1 MTDERFGSARVAKEL
16 GDWLFASLLDD
27 LISGQNALTV
37 MEAYSYLA
45 QEAAATNPR
54 WEPTSNL
61 HERILYQLCA
71 KLKAS
76 WEAGDIAQIREFATA
91 IGLLGL
97 VPSMRLQPNPHLRET
112 T

>member
-1 MTDERFGSARVAKEL
+1 MTDERFGPARIAKEL
-16 GDWLFASLLDD
+16 GEWLFVSLMGDQIRGHD
-27 LISGQNALTV
+27 ALTV
-37 MEAYSYLA
+37 VEAYSCLA
-45 QEAAATNPR
+45 QEAAPFDPY
-54 WEPTSNL
+54 WEPTANL

-71 KLKAS
+71 NLKAS

-97 VPSMRLQPNPHLRET
+97 VPSMRLQPNPRLRET